1 MKIGVTGASGLVGYN
16 VCKEI
21 LANGDSLNLLIRE
34 DVSYLKAFPDIK
46 VFKYGCMIS
55 LHLYMYLN
63 KVLTHHLIQNVLHLH
78 HFNKFKYD
86 SIT

>member
-34 DVSYLKAFPDIK
+34 DVSYLKDLKCKKF
-46 VFKYGCMIS
+46 YGD
-55 LHLYMYLN
+55 LMYWMA
-63 KVLTHHLIQNVLHLH
+63 VEPT
-78 HFNKFKYD
+78 
-86 SIT
+86 SPPPTPASA